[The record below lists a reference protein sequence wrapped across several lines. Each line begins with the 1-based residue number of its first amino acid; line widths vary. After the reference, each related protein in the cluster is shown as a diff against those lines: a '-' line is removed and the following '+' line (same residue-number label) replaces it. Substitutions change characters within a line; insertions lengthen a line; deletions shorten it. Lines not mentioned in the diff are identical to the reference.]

1 MLIRTVLTG
10 IALALALALA
20 SVAQAQTILRMA
32 HTLPASDTH
41 HLAAQRFAESVK
53 QRTNGQVVIEI
64 HAGGALGNDPSI
76 LQNLRLGTL
85 DLGFTGN
92 PFFTSFAGK
101 LNVLDLPYLF
111 TGFEHVYRV
120 LDGPVGGQLLAEL
133 EQHQLKGIAFW
144 EIGFRNITNSKRP
157 ILRPEDLRG
166 IKIRTTPNPAHVAA
180 FQALGA
186 SPAPLAFPEVYLAL
200 QNGTVDGQ
208 ENPINLI
215 AASKFYE
222 VQKHLSLT
230 QHAYTASVVA
240 MNLAKFKALTPPQ
253 QTAILEA
260 AREAAAYQRQLNRD
274 VEGENLANMKQA
286 GLQVVEKVDP
296 KPFQDA
302 LGDKVKK
309 TYVDKFGS
317 ELVELIEQARP

>member
-1 MLIRTVLTG
+1 MLRRNL
-10 IALALALALA
+10 IALACA
-20 SVAQAQTILRMA
+20 VAAGVGSPAIAQTILKLA

-41 HLAAQRFAESVK
+41 HLAALRFAEDVK
-53 QRTNGQVVIEI
+53 TRTNGQIVIQVYP
-64 HAGGALGNDPSI
+64 AGALGNDPSI
-76 LQNLRLGTL
+76 LQNLRIGAL
-85 DLGFTGN
+85 DIGFTGN
-92 PFFTSFAGK
+92 PFFTSFIPK

-111 TGFEHVYRV
+111 TGFDHAYKVI
-120 LDGPVGGQLLAEL
+120 DGPVGRQLLAEL
-133 EQHQLKGIAFW
+133 EQNQLKGIAFW

-157 ILRPEDLRG
+157 ILRPDDLKG

-200 QNGTVDGQ
+200 QNGTVDAQ

-215 AASKFYE
+215 YASKFFE

-240 MNLAKFKALTPPQ
+240 MSLAKFNALTPEQQGAILDAARDAAIYQRELNRDIEGDNLAK
-253 QTAILEA
+253 
-260 AREAAAYQRQLNRD
+260 
-274 VEGENLANMKQA
+274 MKQA
-286 GLQVVEKVDP
+286 GLVVVERVDS

-302 LGDKVKK
+302 LGDKIRK
-309 TYVDKFGS
+309 TYTDRFGS
-317 ELVELIEQARP
+317 DLLDAIDKAKP

>member
-1 MLIRTVLTG
+1 MKRPVLLACLAIATG
-10 IALALALALA
+10 LGSALPGA
-20 SVAQAQTILRMA
+20 AQTTLKMA

-41 HLAAQRFAESVK
+41 HFAAQRFAEAVK
-53 QRTNGQVVIEI
+53 QRTNGQIQIEV

-76 LQNLRLGTL
+76 
-85 DLGFTGN
+85 FS
-92 PFFTSFAGK
+92 SFVPK

-111 TGFEHVYRV
+111 TSFEHVYHV
-120 LDGPVGGQLLAEL
+120 VDGPVGKQLLSEL

-157 ILRPEDLRG
+157 ITRPDDLKG

-200 QNGTVDGQ
+200 QNGTVDAQ

-215 AASKFYE
+215 YASKFFE

-230 QHAYTASVVA
+230 QHAYTVSVVA
-240 MNLAKFKALTPPQ
+240 MNLAKFNALTPEQ
-253 QTAILEA
+253 QTVILDAAKEA
-260 AREAAAYQRQLNRD
+260 AVQQRKMNRD
-274 VEGENLANMKQA
+274 IEGENLAKMKQA
-286 GLQVVEKVDP
+286 GLAVVEKVDP

-302 LGDKVKK
+302 LGDKIKK
-309 TYVDKFGS
+309 IYVDRFGPD
-317 ELVELIEQARP
+317 LVDAIEKAKP

>member
-1 MLIRTVLTG
+1 VLASLTLAAAVALPAKAQTVLKMG
-10 IALALALALA
+10 
-20 SVAQAQTILRMA
+20 

-41 HLAAQRFAESVK
+41 HLAAQRFADTVK
-53 QRTNGQVVIEI
+53 QRTNGQIVVEV

-76 LQNLRLGTL
+76 LQNLRIGAL

-92 PFFTSFAGK
+92 PFFTAFIPK
-101 LNVLDLPYLF
+101 LNVLDIPYLF
-111 TGFEHVYRV
+111 TNFDHVYRV
-120 LDGPVGGQLLAEL
+120 LDGPVGAQLLAEL
-133 EQHQLKGIAFW
+133 EQHGLKGIGFW
-144 EIGFRNITNSKRP
+144 EIGFRNITNAKRP
-157 ILRPEDLRG
+157 ILRPDDLKG

-215 AASKFYE
+215 YASKFHE

-240 MNLAKFKALTPPQ
+240 MNLAKFNSLTPDQ
-253 QTAILEA
+253 QKTILDA
-260 AREAAAYQRQLNRD
+260 AKEAAAFQRKRNREI
-274 VEGENLANMKQA
+274 EGENLARMKQSGIA
-286 GLQVVEKVDP
+286 VVEAVDP

-302 LGDKVKK
+302 LGDKIRK
-309 TYVDKFGS
+309 TYAERFGS
-317 ELVELIEQARP
+317 DLLDAIDKAKP